1 VSDVERCAEGDCGE
15 CEACREAIEVVTV
28 RVGPRKAP
36 AARTV
41 AAPPVPE
48 AFRVGTWVRRV
59 TGGEYIC
66 TSVRNGTIGRVIEIA
81 GKDRPCEPGRVR
93 IANEDPATSLGFL
106 DPAHLEVV
114 SLPVARA
121 AHMRVMVARY
131 GEAEILERT
140 GWTREQFERAMAGDE
155 P

>member
-36 AARTV
+36 AA
-41 AAPPVPE
+41 
-48 AFRVGTWVRRV
+48 FRVGTWVRRV
-59 TGGEYIC
+59 TGGEYSC